1 MEFVHNN
8 QRYNLLVEINAIT
21 RRYSKKIKKRKPKS
35 FMSRQN
41 INDYQM
47 KTTKIL
53 MLAMISCMLFSCTQ
67 RLVDFT
73 IISTKN
79 IDLTKASTFQRGKT
93 RVQGKDVAHMIIYV
107 PIGTPNMKQAIDK
120 ALQSTSGAIALVDGV
135 VFYKSWWA
143 ILYGQNIYIV
153 EGTPL
158 IDPSLASNSI
168 TIPDYS
174 VIKLDKKGN
183 VKQSSVIS
191 KDEYFALKSKIEK
204 TKN

>member
-1 MEFVHNN
+1 
-8 QRYNLLVEINAIT
+8 
-21 RRYSKKIKKRKPKS
+21 
-35 FMSRQN
+35 
-41 INDYQM
+41 M

-53 MLAMISCMLFSCTQ
+53 MLAMISCTLFSCTQ

-93 RVQGKDVAHMIIYV
+93 RVQGTDVAHMIIYV

-158 IDPSLASNSI
+158 IDPSLASNST

-191 KDEYFALKSKIEK
+191 KDEYLALKSKIEK